1 MMSRHRGLVWALVL
15 LGAGWLPRT
24 EAEAAGAGRRTVGAL
39 VVDATGQVVGRLYE
53 TGFLGGKVVMPAG
66 GFQVPLSLD
75 SQRFRFASNR
85 VVFESGDCSGPP
97 LIYGG
102 GSFPAEPG
110 LFPHTGLMGTLLLIE
125 DGPTQVANVASQ
137 VSSDTG
143 LCEGSMLGDVDVR
156 PSRVLFDLGIYVPPF
171 TLR

>member
-1 MMSRHRGLVWALVL
+1 MSRRGGLVRALVL
-15 LGAGWLPRT
+15 LGAGWLPGA
-24 EAEAAGAGRRTVGAL
+24 EAEAAGAERRPVGAL

-53 TGFLGGKVVMPAG
+53 TGFLDGKVVMAAA
-66 GFQVPLSLD
+66 GFQVTLSLD

-85 VVFESGDCSGPP
+85 VVFESGDCTGPP
-97 LIYGG
+97 LIHGG

-125 DGPTQVANVASQ
+125 DGSTQAANVASQ

-143 LCEGSMLGDVDVR
+143 LCEGSLLGNVDVR
-156 PSRVLFDLGIYVPPF
+156 PSRVLFDVGIYVPPF